1 MPHAGLHRM
10 AENPRRPFA
19 TPPENAMQLAEIS
32 IRRPVFATVLSLL
45 ILLIGAVSFNRLT
58 VREYPKIDEPV
69 VTVSVR
75 YAGASAEVIE
85 SQVTK
90 PLEDSIA
97 GIDGVD
103 VITSISRA
111 EQGQISVRFRL
122 EKDADSAAA
131 EVRDRTSRVRNR
143 LPQAIEEPVIAKVE
157 ADAFPVIQIGFS
169 SDTLSQL
176 QINDLINRIVKPRF
190 QTVTGVADVRIFG
203 ERKYAMRVWLDTDRL
218 AAYRLTTQDV
228 EDAIRRSNLELPAG
242 RIESQQREFSVT
254 SQTDLVRPS
263 QFGEIVIKNVNGFS
277 VKVKDVAR
285 TEEGAADERTA
296 VRLNGR
302 AAVAVGVIRQAT
314 ANPLD
319 LSKGVREA
327 IPRLKAD
334 LPADMLIDVA
344 NDNSVFIDRSVS
356 NVYRTIVEAIV
367 LVALVIFVFLRTM
380 RASIIPIVTIPVSL
394 VGTFALMALAGFSV
408 NTLTLL
414 ALVLAIGL
422 VVDDAIVMLE
432 NIFRHIEEGMD
443 PFSASIKGAREI
455 GFAVITMTAT
465 LVAVYAPLA
474 FTPGRTGRLFV
485 EFALALAGA
494 VVVSGFVALTLTPM
508 MCAQLLRHNPKPN
521 RFDRGMEKLL
531 TALSDRYG
539 RVLRWVIDTGYRPP
553 ARPAG
558 PGGVAA
564 TRPGFLQ
571 QAKRFFFQ
579 ARWIVI
585 GVMLASAMAIAL
597 VFPTMKQELS
607 PIEDRGVILANVT
620 APDGST
626 LEYTDRNAR
635 ALEKMGEPYKEFDR
649 IFASVGNPTVAQAS
663 VVYRTVDWEARKRS
677 TLEIARELQPRFNAL
692 PGVTAFPIT
701 PPSLGQGFR
710 ERPLNFVIQ
719 TSDSYQNLNQ
729 VTRQMLDEIAK
740 NPGIVSPDVDL
751 RLNKPEL
758 RIEVERDKAA
768 DLGVSVEVVA
778 KAIETL
784 LGGRNVTRY
793 KRDAEQYD
801 VIVQTAASGRNT
813 PEDIDRIYVRG
824 RGDAVV
830 PLSALVKVRE
840 SVSPRELNHFGQRR
854 SVSITASLA
863 ADYSLSEAIKF
874 MDQTAAKVLKSGYS
888 TDLNGTS
895 REFRNSQG
903 ALGIVFG
910 LALLFI
916 FLVLAAQFESFVDP
930 LVIMLSVP
938 LSMVG
943 ALVALKWSGG
953 SLNVYSQIGLITL
966 VGLITKHGI
975 LIVEFTNQLR
985 EQGMEMVDALVKAS
999 SQRLRPI
1006 LMTTGAMVLGALPL
1020 ALSHGAGAESRS
1032 QIGWVIV
1039 GGMSL
1044 GTLLTVFVVPTMYS
1058 LFARRH
1064 VPGANTAAVVEVQE
1078 PGAPASTPAHG
1089 ILQTDYIAR

>member
-1 MPHAGLHRM
+1 
-10 AENPRRPFA
+10 
-19 TPPENAMQLAEIS
+19 MQLAEVS

-45 ILLIGAVSFNRLT
+45 IVLIGAVSFNRLT

-111 EQGQISVRFRL
+111 DQAQISVRFRL

-143 LPQAIEEPVIAKVE
+143 LPQAIDEPVIAKVE
-157 ADAFPVIQIGFS
+157 ADAFPVIQLAFS
-169 SDTLSQL
+169 SESMTPL
-176 QINDLINRIVKPRF
+176 QINDLVNRIVKPRL
-190 QTVTGVADVRIFG
+190 QTVTGVADVRIYG
-203 ERKYAMRVWLDTDRL
+203 ERKYAMRVWLDTDKL
-218 AAYRLTTQDV
+218 ASYRLTTQDV

-254 SQTDLVRPS
+254 SQTDLIKPA
-263 QFGEIVIKNVNGFS
+263 QFGEIVIKTVNGFS
-277 VKVKDVAR
+277 VKVRDVAR
-285 TEEGAADERTA
+285 VEEGAADDRSV

-302 AAVAVGVIRQAT
+302 SAVAVGIIRQAT

-319 LSKGVREA
+319 LSKGVQEA
-327 IPRLKAD
+327 FPKLKAD
-334 LPADMLIDVA
+334 LPPDMLIDIA
-344 NDNSVFIDRSVS
+344 NDNSVFIDRSVK
-356 NVYRTIVEAIV
+356 NVYRTIFEAIL
-367 LVALVIFVFLRTM
+367 LVALVIFVFLRTL
-380 RASIIPIVTIPVSL
+380 RASIIPIITIPVSL
-394 VGTFALMALAGFSV
+394 IGTFALMALAGFTI

-443 PFSASIKGAREI
+443 PFSAGIKGAREI
-455 GFAVITMTAT
+455 GFAIITMTAT

-508 MCAQLLRHNPKPN
+508 LCTQLLKHNPKPN
-521 RFDRGMEKLL
+521 WFDRGMERVL
-531 TALSDRYG
+531 TSISDRYG
-539 RVLRWVIDTGYRPP
+539 ALLRWIVTARFQP
-553 ARPAG
+553 AAQDR
-558 PGGVAA
+558 
-564 TRPGFLQ
+564 RISQ
-571 QAKRFFFQ
+571 RIKSIIFQ
-579 ARWIVI
+579 ARWIVLA
-585 GVMLASAMAIAL
+585 VMLVSAVAIAL

-607 PIEDRGVILANVT
+607 PMEDRGVILASVN

-626 LEYTDRNAR
+626 LDYTNRYAQ
-635 ALEKMGEPYKEFDR
+635 ALEKMGQPFKEFDR
-649 IFASVGNPTVAQAS
+649 IFANVGNPTVAQAS
-663 VVYRTVDWEARKRS
+663 VVYRTVDWDARTRS
-677 TLEIARELQPRFNAL
+677 TMDMARELQPKFNAL

-719 TSDSYQNLNQ
+719 TSDSYQNLNT
-729 VTRQMLDEIAK
+729 VVRQMLEEIAR

-801 VIVQTAASGRNT
+801 VIVQTEASGRST

-824 RGDAVV
+824 RSDAMI

-863 ADYSLSEAIKF
+863 PDYSLGEAIKF
-874 MDQTAAKVLKSGYS
+874 MDQTADKVLKTGYS

-895 REFRNSQG
+895 REFKNSQG
-903 ALGIVFG
+903 ALAIVFV
-910 LALLFI
+910 LALVFI

-938 LSMVG
+938 LSMIG
-943 ALVALKWSGG
+943 ALLALKWSGG

-985 EQGMEMVDALVKAS
+985 GQGMEMIDALVKAS

-1006 LMTTGAMVLGALPL
+1006 MMTTGAMVLGALPL
-1020 ALSHGAGAESRS
+1020 AMAHGAGAESRT

-1044 GTLLTVFVVPTMYS
+1044 GTLLTVFVVPTMYT
-1058 LFARRH
+1058 LFARKA
-1064 VPGANTAAVVEVQE
+1064 VPGANKAVAKEQPDGHAE
-1078 PGAPASTPAHG
+1078 HP
-1089 ILQTDYIAR
+1089 DYVAK

>member
-1 MPHAGLHRM
+1 
-10 AENPRRPFA
+10 
-19 TPPENAMQLAEIS
+19 MQLAEIS

-45 ILLIGAVSFNRLT
+45 IVLVGAVSFNRLT

-85 SQVTK
+85 TQVTK

-111 EQGQISVRFRL
+111 DQGQISVRFRL

-157 ADAFPVIQIGFS
+157 ADAFPVIQLAFS
-169 SDTLSQL
+169 SESLTPL
-176 QINDLINRIVKPRF
+176 QINDLVNRIVKPRL

-203 ERKYAMRVWLDTDRL
+203 ERKYAMRVWLDTDKL
-218 AAYRLTTQDV
+218 ASYRLTTQDV

-254 SQTDLVRPS
+254 SQTDLLKPA
-263 QFGEIVIKNVNGFS
+263 QFGEIVIKTVNGFS
-277 VKVKDVAR
+277 VRVRDVAR
-285 TEEGAADERTA
+285 VEEGAADERTA

-302 AAVAVGVIRQAT
+302 SAVAVGVIRQAT

-319 LSKGVREA
+319 LSKGVQAA
-327 IPRLKAD
+327 IPQLKAD
-334 LPADMLIDVA
+334 LPSDVLIDIA
-344 NDNSVFIDRSVS
+344 NDNSVFIDRSVK
-356 NVYRTIVEAIV
+356 NVYQTIFEAV
-367 LVALVIFVFLRTM
+367 LLVALVIFVFLRTL
-380 RASIIPIVTIPVSL
+380 RASIIPIITIPVSL
-394 VGTFALMALAGFSV
+394 IGTFALMALAGFTI

-443 PFSASIKGAREI
+443 PFSAGIKGAREI
-455 GFAVITMTAT
+455 GFAIITMTAT

-494 VVVSGFVALTLTPM
+494 VVVSGVVALTLTPM
-508 MCAQLLRHNPKPN
+508 LCTLLLKHNPKPN
-521 RFDRGMEKLL
+521 RFDSTMERVL
-531 TALSDRYG
+531 TGISDRYG
-539 RVLRWVIDTGYRPP
+539 ALLRWIVT
-553 ARPAG
+553 ARFVPQAG
-558 PGGVAA
+558 GAGQRLKGWV
-564 TRPGFLQ
+564 L
-571 QAKRFFFQ
+571 Q
-579 ARWIVI
+579 ARWIVLA
-585 GVMLASAMAIAL
+585 VMLLSGAAIL
-597 VFPTMKQELS
+597 LIFPTMKQELS
-607 PIEDRGVILANVT
+607 PMEDRGVILASVN

-626 LEYTDRNAR
+626 LDFTNRYAR
-635 ALEKMGEPYKEFDR
+635 ELEKMGQPFKEFDR
-649 IFASVGNPTVAQAS
+649 IFANVGNPTVAQAS
-663 VVYRTVDWEARKRS
+663 VVYRTVDWKDRTRS
-677 TLEIARELQPRFNAL
+677 TMDMARELQPKFNAL

-719 TSDSYQNLNQ
+719 TSESYQNLN
-729 VTRQMLDEIAK
+729 VVVRQMLDEIAK

-801 VIVQTAASGRNT
+801 VVVQTAASGRST

-824 RGDAVV
+824 RNDAMI
-830 PLSALVKVRE
+830 PLSSLVKVTE

-863 ADYSLSEAIKF
+863 SDYSLGEALAF
-874 MDQTAAKVLKSGYS
+874 MDQTAAKVLKTGYS

-903 ALGIVFG
+903 ALVIVFV
-910 LALLFI
+910 LALVFI
-916 FLVLAAQFESFVDP
+916 FLVLAAQFESFIDP

-938 LSMVG
+938 LSMIG
-943 ALVALKWSGG
+943 ALLALKWSGG

-985 EQGMEMVDALVKAS
+985 MQGMEMIDALVKAS

-1020 ALSHGAGAESRS
+1020 ALASGAGAESRT

-1044 GTLLTVFVVPTMYS
+1044 GTLLTVFVVPTMYA
-1058 LFARRH
+1058 LFARTT
-1064 VPGANTAAVVEVQE
+1064 VPGAKTAEVRE
-1078 PGAPASTPAHG
+1078 TPLSHEALAG
-1089 ILQTDYIAR
+1089 K

>member
-1 MPHAGLHRM
+1 
-10 AENPRRPFA
+10 
-19 TPPENAMQLAEIS
+19 MQLAEVS

-45 ILLIGAVSFNRLT
+45 IVLVGAVSFNRLSL
-58 VREYPKIDEPV
+58 REYPKIDEPV

-85 SQVTK
+85 SQVIK

-97 GIDGVD
+97 GIDAVD

-111 EQGQISVRFRL
+111 DQAQISVRFRL

-157 ADAFPVIQIGFS
+157 ADAFPVIQIAFS
-169 SDTLSQL
+169 SESMTPL
-176 QINDLINRIVKPRF
+176 QINDLVNRIVKPRL

-203 ERKYAMRVWLDTDRL
+203 ERKYAMRVWLDSDRL
-218 AAYRLTTQDV
+218 AAFRLTTQDV

-254 SQTDLVRPS
+254 SQTALVKPA
-263 QFGEIVIKNVNGFS
+263 QFGEIVIRNINGFA
-277 VKVKDVAR
+277 VKLKDVAR
-285 TEEGAADERTA
+285 VQEGAADERTA

-302 AAVAVGVIRQAT
+302 SAVAVGVIRQAT

-319 LSKGVREA
+319 LSKGVREVL
-327 IPRLKAD
+327 PKLKAD
-334 LPADMLIDVA
+334 LPPDLLVDVA
-344 NDNSVFIDRSVS
+344 NDNSVFIDRSVK
-356 NVYRTIVEAIV
+356 NVYTTIIEAIV
-367 LVALVIFVFLRTM
+367 LVALVIFVFLRTL
-380 RASIIPIVTIPVSL
+380 RASIIPLVTIPVSL
-394 VGTFALMALAGFSV
+394 VGTFALMSLAGFSV

-432 NIFRHIEEGMD
+432 NIFRHIEESMD
-443 PFSASIKGAREI
+443 PFSAGIKGAREI
-455 GFAVITMTAT
+455 GFAIVTMTAT

-474 FTPGRTGRLFV
+474 FTLGRTGRLFV

-494 VVVSGFVALTLTPM
+494 VLVSGFVALTLTPM
-508 MCAQLLRHNPKPN
+508 MCTLLLRYNPKPN

-531 TALSDRYG
+531 TALSGRYG
-539 RVLRWVIDTGYRPP
+539 AALRWVVSARYQPP
-553 ARPAG
+553 ADA
-558 PGGVAA
+558 PGQ
-564 TRPGFLQ
+564 RQPGLGQRVTGFIL
-571 QAKRFFFQ
+571 Q
-579 ARWIVI
+579 ARWLV
-585 GVMLASAMAIAL
+585 VALMLASALAIAL

-607 PIEDRGVILANVT
+607 PLEDRGVILANVT
-620 APDGST
+620 APDGAT
-626 LEYTDRNAR
+626 LDYTNRYAQ
-635 ALEKMGEPYKEFDR
+635 ALEAIGQPYQEFDR
-649 IFASVGNPTVAQAS
+649 IFASVGNPTVAQAT
-663 VVYRTVDWEARKRS
+663 VVYRTVDWVARKRS
-677 TLEIARELQPRFNAL
+677 TLDIARELQPKFNAL

-719 TSDSYQNLNQ
+719 TSDSYQNLNTV
-729 VTRQMLDEIAK
+729 VTQILAEIAK
-740 NPGIVSPDVDL
+740 NPGIVRSGL
-751 RLNKPEL
+751 W
-758 RIEVERDKAA
+758 
-768 DLGVSVEVVA
+768 
-778 KAIETL
+778 
-784 LGGRNVTRY
+784 TRP
-793 KRDAEQYD
+793 RPRCCRPA
-801 VIVQTAASGRNT
+801 TA
-813 PEDIDRIYVRG
+813 
-824 RGDAVV
+824 
-830 PLSALVKVRE
+830 
-840 SVSPRELNHFGQRR
+840 
-854 SVSITASLA
+854 
-863 ADYSLSEAIKF
+863 
-874 MDQTAAKVLKSGYS
+874 
-888 TDLNGTS
+888 DLNGTS

-903 ALGIVFG
+903 ALAIVFV

-938 LSMVG
+938 LSMIG
-943 ALVALKWSGG
+943 ALLALKWSGG

-985 EQGMEMVDALVKAS
+985 GQGMEMIDALVKAS

-1020 ALSHGAGAESRS
+1020 ALAHGAGAESRT

-1044 GTLLTVFVVPTMYS
+1044 GTLLTIFVLPTMYS
-1058 LFARRH
+1058 LFARKAI
-1064 VPGANTAAVVEVQE
+1064 PGANQAVASLQPEAH
-1078 PGAPASTPAHG
+1078 PKPA
-1089 ILQTDYIAR
+1089 Q